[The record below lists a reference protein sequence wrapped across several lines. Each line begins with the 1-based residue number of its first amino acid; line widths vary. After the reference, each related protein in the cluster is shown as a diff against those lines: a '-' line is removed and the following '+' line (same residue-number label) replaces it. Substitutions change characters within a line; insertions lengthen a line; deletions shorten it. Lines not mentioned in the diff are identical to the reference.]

1 MARLTLRA
9 DTATAM
15 FGRRT
20 ASDGHVLRGKSVG
33 SVSAQTC
40 QVIAAAACRL
50 RRTSRDELQQGVLTR
65 TRVERIKKNKHPPA
79 TRRLR
84 FYARWMR

>member
-1 MARLTLRA
+1 MARPTLRA

-33 SVSAQTC
+33 SVSVQTC
-40 QVIAAAACRL
+40 QVIAAAAYRL
-50 RRTSRDELQQGVLTR
+50 RRALRGGLWQGILLCA
-65 TRVERIKKNKHPPA
+65 RVERSKKNKHPQQRGGSVS
-79 TRRLR
+79 TQGG
-84 FYARWMR
+84 